1 MLSLKDIKGV
11 GDATIKKLYELD
23 VTDVFKLFSFLPS
36 KYIDLQQ
43 PISIAEAY
51 PGQLCLFEGRAE
63 KVSAVSQRGKRSFYV
78 SFSDNLSDNNKLRFK
93 ATFYN
98 MPFLHDSFEIGQS
111 YRMLARL
118 SKDTSTFEIVNPQLE
133 KADKISKLKGIY
145 TLYPLK
151 GVMGQNAF
159 KNVMYAALDDL
170 KKLEYTGRT
179 AKINGD
185 LAECFEV
192 CHRPKDVESAC
203 KALERLAAIDMALA
217 LSIYRKSRDDS
228 QKSRKVLYNLP
239 KSIILD
245 YKNALSFEPTESQQ
259 AAFCDILQDLNSP
272 ECMSRIIN
280 GDVGSGKTA
289 VAFFAACCAASAGH
303 QCAIIAPTEILAR
316 QHAEKFAQIA
326 RAFHINCAYLSGSTS
341 SAERKNILSGL
352 KSGEISC
359 VIGTHALVSD
369 DVEYKNLSLAVID
382 EQHRF
387 GVNDRSKLEKKGACD
402 ILSLTATPIPR
413 SLALTFY
420 KDIAISAILKRE
432 GAKTDVKTRVISD
445 VNAAVKHI
453 VNECETQEKQA
464 FIVCPAIKDA
474 EGYEIYSVE
483 SFSKEFALIFENTE
497 VAILHGKLS
506 DEQKNNTMLD
516 FASGKIKILIATSV
530 IEVGV
535 DTKASEMLILN
546 ADRFGLAS
554 LHQLRGRI
562 GRDGREA
569 HCYLH
574 CANNDESS
582 ALRLDTL
589 CKSNDGQYL
598 AEVDFAMRGAGE
610 LIGVKQSGTS
620 QTPVFGLRMNARILK
635 NAKEYA
641 DNELVGFSLY
651 ELLALTRRSRTQAE
665 EFMEIVNK
673 VTLNS

>member
-43 PISIAEAY
+43 PVSIADAY
-51 PGQLCLFEGRAE
+51 PGQLCLFEGRVE
-63 KVSAVSQRGKRSFYV
+63 KISAVSQRGKRSFYV
-78 SFSDNLSDNNKLRFK
+78 SFSDDLSENNKLRFK
-93 ATFYN
+93 AMFYN

-118 SKDTSTFEIVNPQLE
+118 SKDSSAFEIVNPQLE
-133 KADKISKLKGIY
+133 KTDKISKLKGIY

-151 GVMGQNAF
+151 GAMGQNAF

-179 AKINGD
+179 AKINID

-192 CHRPKDVESAC
+192 CHRPKDVESALA
-203 KALERLAAIDMALA
+203 ALERLATIDMALA

-228 QKSRKVLYNLP
+228 QKSRKVFYNLP

-245 YKNALSFEPTESQQ
+245 YTDALSFEPTESQQ
-259 AAFCDILQDLNSP
+259 AAFCDILNDLNST
-272 ECMSRIIN
+272 ERMSRIVN

-289 VAFFAACCAASAGH
+289 VAFFAACCAARAGH
-303 QCAIIAPTEILAR
+303 QSAIIAPTEILAR
-316 QHAEKFAQIA
+316 QHAEKFERIA
-326 RAFHINCAYLSGSTS
+326 RTFDINFAYLSGSTS
-341 SAERKNILSGL
+341 SAERKSILSGL

-369 DVEYKNLSLAVID
+369 DVEYKYLTLAVID

-432 GAKTDVKTRVISD
+432 DAKTDVKTRVISD

-453 VNECETQEKQA
+453 VDECKTQGKQA

-483 SFSKEFALIFENTE
+483 SFAKEFAPIFKDTE

-506 DEQKNNTMLD
+506 DEQKRDTMLD
-516 FASGKIKILIATSV
+516 FANGKIKILIATSV

-598 AEVDFAMRGAGE
+598 AEVDLAMRGAGE
-610 LIGVKQSGTS
+610 LIGVRQSGTS
-620 QTPVFGLRMNARILK
+620 QTPVFGLRMNVKILK

-641 DNELVGFSLY
+641 DKELEDLSVY
-651 ELLALTRRSRTQAE
+651 ELLALTRRSRSQAE
-665 EFMEIVNK
+665 EFLQTVNK

>member
-43 PISIAEAY
+43 PVSIADAY
-51 PGQLCLFEGRAE
+51 PGQLCLFEGRVE
-63 KVSAVSQRGKRSFYV
+63 KISAVSQRGKRSFYV
-78 SFSDNLSDNNKLRFK
+78 SFSDDMSENNKLRFK

-118 SKDTSTFEIVNPQLE
+118 SKDSSTFEIVNPQLE
-133 KADKISKLKGIY
+133 KTDKISKLKGIY

-151 GVMGQNAF
+151 GAMGQNAF

-179 AKINGD
+179 AKINRD

-192 CHRPKDVESAC
+192 CHRPKDIESALA
-203 KALERLAAIDMALA
+203 ALERLATIDMALA

-228 QKSRKVLYNLP
+228 QKSRKVFYNLP
-239 KSIILD
+239 KTIILD
-245 YKNALSFEPTESQQ
+245 YISALSFEPTESQR
-259 AAFCDILQDLNSP
+259 AAFCDILHDLNST
-272 ECMSRIIN
+272 ERMSRIVN

-289 VAFFAACCAASAGH
+289 VAFFAACCAARAGH

-326 RAFHINCAYLSGSTS
+326 RAFHIDFAYLSGSTS
-341 SAERKNILSGL
+341 SAERKSILSGL
-352 KSGEISC
+352 KSGKISC

-369 DVEYKNLSLAVID
+369 DVEYKDLSLAVID

-432 GAKTDVKTRVISD
+432 DAKTDVHTRVISD

-453 VNECETQEKQA
+453 VDECKTQGKQA

-483 SFSKEFALIFENTE
+483 SFAKEFAPIFKDTE

-506 DEQKNNTMLD
+506 DEQKRDTMLD
-516 FASGKIKILIATSV
+516 FANGKIKILIATSV

-598 AEVDFAMRGAGE
+598 AEVDLAMRGAGE
-610 LIGVKQSGTS
+610 LIGVRQSGTS
-620 QTPVFGLRMNARILK
+620 QTPVFGLRMSAKILK

-641 DNELVGFSLY
+641 DKELAEFSVY
-651 ELLALTRRSRTQAE
+651 ELLALTRRSRSQAE
-665 EFMEIVNK
+665 EFLQTVNK